1 MRMNTQQRILAILKS
16 HETMTRG
23 VLSVTSVSKT
33 GRKYYNLQYH
43 RKAKYFAKSVS
54 KAELPYYERST
65 EVYRIFIKLVQKYID
80 EETKR
85 GIKAIAKETKH
96 ARREKRKAR

>member
-1 MRMNTQQRILAILKS
+1 M
-16 HETMTRG
+16 
-23 VLSVTSVSKT
+23 TSVSKS

-43 RKAKYFAKSVS
+43 RKAKHFAKSVPN
-54 KAELPYYERST
+54 AELPYYERST
-65 EVYRIFIKLVQKYID
+65 EVYRLFIKLVQKYID

-85 GIKAIAKETKH
+85 GIKAIAKEVKH